1 MSKPSLFTPQ
11 ETKGIL
17 SLGTIMFSH
26 MLGLFLILPVF
37 SLLAKESL
45 TNASNATV
53 GLAMGAYGL
62 TAACLQV
69 PLGVWSDKVGRKPVL
84 AFALLL
90 FVSGSLLAAMAD
102 SIELMILARLIQ
114 GAGAV
119 SAPLFALIADLT
131 RPEVRARANA
141 GLGGAVGL
149 SFGISMSLSP
159 LLAGWVGLHGIF
171 WIISALACVSML
183 LLFTV
188 VPSPLERATTKEP
201 VLQLLKLT
209 LANRELRIINLGAF
223 ASKMGLSAVFFML
236 PFTLRGLGLDKA
248 DWWKIYLPLLL
259 VGGVAMV
266 PAAIMAEAKNKF
278 KQVMATGIATM
289 LVAFGLLAWF
299 WGEAHLVARLV
310 AIFLFFMAFNVFE
323 PLFPSLVTR
332 LSTAESK
339 GTASGVYNLSQFLGL
354 ALGSILAGLL
364 YAQTLPYLAGAL
376 ALVALAF
383 GFALRGFANPPPR
396 QAHAATA
403 PVSDLEEQTAEA
415 AAEQV

>member
-1 MSKPSLFTPQ
+1 MLDLKSL
-11 ETKGIL
+11 
-17 SLGTIMFSH
+17 
-26 MLGLFLILPVF
+26 
-37 SLLAKESL
+37 
-45 TNASNATV
+45 
-53 GLAMGAYGL
+53 
-62 TAACLQV
+62 
-69 PLGVWSDKVGRKPVL
+69 
-84 AFALLL
+84 
-90 FVSGSLLAAMAD
+90 
-102 SIELMILARLIQ
+102 
-114 GAGAV
+114 
-119 SAPLFALIADLT
+119 
-131 RPEVRARANA
+131 
-141 GLGGAVGL
+141 
-149 SFGISMSLSP
+149 
-159 LLAGWVGLHGIF
+159 
-171 WIISALACVSML
+171 
-183 LLFTV
+183 
-188 VPSPLERATTKEP
+188 
-201 VLQLLKLT
+201 
-209 LANRELRIINLGAF
+209 
-223 ASKMGLSAVFFML
+223 
-236 PFTLRGLGLDKA
+236 
-248 DWWKIYLPLLL
+248 
-259 VGGVAMV
+259 
-266 PAAIMAEAKNKF
+266 AEAKNKF